1 MGGGV
6 AMKAIVAAVFFSIV
20 LMTGGV
26 PIFFISDAKAQPTA
40 QNSRPQPG
48 SLQYEALWKK
58 CRHAVFRKYG
68 DHQKERKRYVLP
80 SARAVSLTDS
90 CMANGGRI
98 L

>member
-1 MGGGV
+1 
-6 AMKAIVAAVFFSIV
+6 MKAIVVTVFFSVV
-20 LMTGGV
+20 LVPGGG

-48 SLQYEALWKK
+48 SPQYEALWKK

-68 DHQKERKRYVLP
+68 DHQKERRRYVLP
-80 SARAVSLTDS
+80 SDRAVALTDS

-98 L
+98 P